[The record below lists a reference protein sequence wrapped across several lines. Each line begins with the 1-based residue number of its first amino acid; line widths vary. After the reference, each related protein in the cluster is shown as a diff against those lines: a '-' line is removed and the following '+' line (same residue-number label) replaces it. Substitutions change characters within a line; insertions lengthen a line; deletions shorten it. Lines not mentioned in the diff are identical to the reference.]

1 MGISKEIYNKMLT
14 KTQIEIMKI
23 FVSKIDK
30 KFSINE
36 ISELLKKPYALIHR
50 SMQELIKNKFVLA
63 DEKKLLSLN
72 YKDNFAGL
80 SFIESL
86 RNLEKL
92 KNEKSVSLFVKDCL
106 KEIKEE
112 FFIFLI
118 FGSFAER
125 KKFNDLDIIIILDN
139 ENKAE
144 QIEKI
149 IKNIASNFSF
159 KTDFHV
165 LNKESAY
172 EMFSKREQI
181 NILNESLNK
190 HLIVF
195 GGENYYK
202 ILSNAR
208 R

>member
-1 MGISKEIYNKMLT
+1 MLT

-23 FVSKIDK
+23 FVSKIGK
-30 KFSINE
+30 QFSINE
-36 ISELLKKPYALIHR
+36 ISEYLKKPYALIHR
-50 SMQELIKNKFVLA
+50 SMQDLIRNKFILA

-72 YKDNFAGL
+72 YKENLEEL
-80 SFIESL
+80 SFIESTRTKIAL
-86 RNLEKL
+86 TKQN
-92 KNEKSVSLFVKDCL
+92 SVSLFVKDCL
-106 KEIKEE
+106 KEIKED

-118 FGSFAER
+118 FGSFAE
-125 KKFNDLDIIIILDN
+125 KNKFNDLDIIMILDTQIRT
-139 ENKAE
+139 E
-144 QIEKI
+144 QAEKI

-159 KTDFHV
+159 KTDLHV
-165 LNKESAY
+165 ISKESAY

>member
-1 MGISKEIYNKMLT
+1 MKRKIMT
-14 KTQIEIMKI
+14 KTQIEIMKV

-30 KFSINE
+30 RFSIHE
-36 ISELLKKPYALIHR
+36 ISEVLKKPYALIYL
-50 SMQELIKNKFVLA
+50 SMHKLIKDKFIFI

-72 YKDNFAGL
+72 YRENFTEI
-80 SFIESL
+80 SFIESRRTKDL
-86 RNLEKL
+86 SAKEN
-92 KNEKSVSLFVKDCL
+92 SVSLFIKDCL
-106 KEIKEE
+106 KEIKED

-118 FGSFAER
+118 FGSFVER

-139 ENKAE
+139 QSKVE
-144 QIEKI
+144 QTQKI
-149 IKNIASNFSF
+149 IKNITSNFSL
-159 KTDFHV
+159 KIDLHT
-165 LNKESAY
+165 LSKESAY
-172 EMFSKREQI
+172 EMFSKRDEI

-195 GGENYYK
+195 GGENYYR

>member
-1 MGISKEIYNKMLT
+1 MLT

-23 FVSKIDK
+23 LVSKIDK
-30 KFSINE
+30 RFSINE
-36 ISELLKKPYALIHR
+36 ISKILKKPYALIHR
-50 SMQELIKNKFVLA
+50 SMPELIKNKFILL

-72 YKDNFAGL
+72 YRENFAEL
-80 SFIESL
+80 SFIESI
-86 RNLEKL
+86 RA
-92 KNEKSVSLFVKDCL
+92 KNSIVKEKSVSLFIKDCL
-106 KEIKEE
+106 KEIRED

-118 FGSFAER
+118 FGSFIEK
-125 KKFNDLDIIIILDN
+125 KKFNDLDIILILDN
-139 ENKAE
+139 PIKIE
-144 QIEKI
+144 QTEKI
-149 IKNIASNFSF
+149 IKNLASNFSF
-159 KTDFHV
+159 KIDLHT
-165 LNKESAY
+165 LSKESAY

-202 ILSNAR
+202 LLSNAR

>member
-1 MGISKEIYNKMLT
+1 
-14 KTQIEIMKI
+14 MKI
-23 FVSKIDK
+23 FVSKIGK
-30 KFSINE
+30 QFSINE
-36 ISELLKKPYALIHR
+36 ISEYLKKPYALIHR
-50 SMQELIKNKFVLA
+50 SMQDLIRNKFILA

-72 YKDNFAGL
+72 YKENLEEL
-80 SFIESL
+80 SFIESTRTKIVL
-86 RNLEKL
+86 TKQN
-92 KNEKSVSLFVKDCL
+92 SVSLFVKDCL
-106 KEIKEE
+106 KEIKED

-118 FGSFAER
+118 FGSFAE
-125 KKFNDLDIIIILDN
+125 KNKFNDLDIIMILDTQIRT
-139 ENKAE
+139 E
-144 QIEKI
+144 QAEKI

-159 KTDFHV
+159 KTDLHV
-165 LNKESAY
+165 ISKESAY

>member
-1 MGISKEIYNKMLT
+1 MLT

-30 KFSINE
+30 RFSINE
-36 ISELLKKPYALIHR
+36 VAEILKKPYALVHR
-50 SMQELIKNKFVLA
+50 SMQELIKNKFILA

-72 YKDNFAGL
+72 YKENLAEL
-80 SFIESL
+80 SFIESIRTKTSL
-86 RNLEKL
+86 VKES
-92 KNEKSVSLFVKDCL
+92 SVSLFVKDCL
-106 KEIKEE
+106 KEIKED

-118 FGSFAER
+118 FGSFAEK
-125 KKFNDLDIIIILDN
+125 KKFNDLDVIIILDN
-139 ENKAE
+139 QNKAE
-144 QIEKI
+144 QTEKI
-149 IKNIASNFSF
+149 IKNISSNFSF
-159 KTDFHV
+159 KADLHV
-165 LNKESAY
+165 LSKESAY

-190 HLIVF
+190 HLMVF

-208 R
+208 K

>member
-1 MGISKEIYNKMLT
+1 MLT

-30 KFSINE
+30 RFSINE
-36 ISELLKKPYALIHR
+36 IAEFLKKPYALIHR
-50 SMQELIKNKFVLA
+50 SMQELIKSKFVLA

-72 YKDNFAGL
+72 YNDNLAEI

-86 RNLEKL
+86 RNRKKL
-92 KNEKSVSLFVKDCL
+92 KTEKSVSLFIKDCL
-106 KEIKEE
+106 NEINED
-112 FFIFLI
+112 FFVFLI
-118 FGSFAER
+118 FGSFIDK
-125 KKFNDLDIIIILDN
+125 KKFNDLDVIIILDAQS
-139 ENKAE
+139 K
-144 QIEKI
+144 IEHTEKV

-159 KTDFHV
+159 KIDLQV
-165 LNKESAY
+165 ISKESAY

-195 GGENYYK
+195 GWENYYK

-208 R
+208 K

>member
-1 MGISKEIYNKMLT
+1 MLT

-30 KFSINE
+30 RFSINE
-36 ISELLKKPYALIHR
+36 IAELLKKPYALIHR
-50 SMQELIKNKFVLA
+50 SMQELISDKFILA

-72 YKDNFAGL
+72 YRENLTEL
-80 SFIESL
+80 SFIESI
-86 RNLEKL
+86 RT
-92 KNEKSVSLFVKDCL
+92 KNSLTKEKSISLFVKDCL
-106 KEIKEE
+106 NEINED

-118 FGSFAER
+118 FGSFAEK
-125 KKFNDLDIIIILDN
+125 KKFNDLDIIIIL
-139 ENKAE
+139 EN
-144 QIEKI
+144 QIKTKQVEKI
-149 IKNIASNFSF
+149 IKYIASNFSF
-159 KTDFHV
+159 KIDLHT
-165 LNKESAY
+165 LSRESAY

-190 HLIVF
+190 HLLVF

>member
-1 MGISKEIYNKMLT
+1 MLT

-36 ISELLKKPYALIHR
+36 VAGVLRKPYALIHR
-50 SMQELIKNKFVLA
+50 SMQDLINNKFIFI

-72 YKDNFAGL
+72 YKENFTEL
-80 SFIESL
+80 SLVESI
-86 RNLEKL
+86 RI
-92 KNEKSVSLFVKDCL
+92 KNYLAKEKSISLFIKDCL
-106 KEIKEE
+106 TEINED

-118 FGSFAER
+118 FGSFVEK
-125 KKFNDLDIIIILDN
+125 KKFNDLDLIIILDN
-139 ENKAE
+139 KTKVE
-144 QIEKI
+144 QTDKI
-149 IKNIASNFSF
+149 IRNLASNFSF
-159 KTDFHV
+159 KIDLNV
-165 LNKESAY
+165 LSKESAY
-172 EMFSKREQI
+172 EMFSKREQT

>member
-1 MGISKEIYNKMLT
+1 MLT

-30 KFSINE
+30 RFSINE
-36 ISELLKKPYALIHR
+36 IAEFLKKPYALIHR
-50 SMQELIKNKFVLA
+50 SMQELIKSKFVLA

-72 YKDNFAGL
+72 YKDNLVEL

-86 RNLEKL
+86 RNRKKL
-92 KNEKSVSLFVKDCL
+92 KNEKSVSLFIKDCL
-106 KEIKEE
+106 NEINED
-112 FFIFLI
+112 FFVFLI
-118 FGSFAER
+118 FGSFIEK
-125 KKFNDLDIIIILDN
+125 KKFNDLDIIIILDAQSKV
-139 ENKAE
+139 ELT
-144 QIEKI
+144 EKV

-159 KTDFHV
+159 KIDLQV
-165 LNKESAY
+165 ISKESAY

-208 R
+208 K

>member
-1 MGISKEIYNKMLT
+1 MLT

-30 KFSINE
+30 RFSINE
-36 ISELLKKPYALIHR
+36 IAELLRKPYALIHR
-50 SMQELIKNKFVLA
+50 SMQDLIKDKFILA

-72 YKDNFAGL
+72 YKENPAEL
-80 SFIESL
+80 SFVESI
-86 RNLEKL
+86 RTKTSLEK
-92 KNEKSVSLFVKDCL
+92 EKSVSLFIKDCL
-106 KEIKEE
+106 KEINED

-118 FGSFAER
+118 FGSFAEK

-139 ENKAE
+139 QNKIK
-144 QIEKI
+144 QTEKI

-159 KTDFHV
+159 KMDLHT
-165 LNKESAY
+165 LSKESAY

-195 GGENYYK
+195 GGENHYK

-208 R
+208 K

>member
-1 MGISKEIYNKMLT
+1 ME
-14 KTQIEIMKI
+14 I

-36 ISELLKKPYALIHR
+36 AAEVLKKPYALIHR
-50 SMQELIKNKFVLA
+50 SMQELIKKKLVLL
-63 DEKKLLSLN
+63 DDKKLLSLN
-72 YKDNFAGL
+72 YNENFTEL

-86 RNLEKL
+86 RAKNSLEK
-92 KNEKSVSLFVKDCL
+92 EKSVSLFAKDCL
-106 KEIKEE
+106 KEIRED

-118 FGSFAER
+118 FGSFAEK
-125 KKFNDLDIIIILDN
+125 KKFNDLDIMIILDN
-139 ENKAE
+139 QSKVE

-159 KTDFHV
+159 KIDLHI
-165 LNKESAY
+165 LSKESAY

-195 GGENYYK
+195 GGESYYR

>member
-1 MGISKEIYNKMLT
+1 MLT

-23 FVSKIDK
+23 FVSKIGK
-30 KFSINE
+30 QFSINE
-36 ISELLKKPYALIHR
+36 ISEYLKKPYALIHR
-50 SMQELIKNKFVLA
+50 SMQDLIRNKFILA

-72 YKDNFAGL
+72 YKENLEEL
-80 SFIESL
+80 SFIESTRTKIAL
-86 RNLEKL
+86 TKQN
-92 KNEKSVSLFVKDCL
+92 SVSLFVKDCL
-106 KEIKEE
+106 KEIKED

-118 FGSFAER
+118 FGSFAE
-125 KKFNDLDIIIILDN
+125 KNKFNDLDIIMILDTQIRT
-139 ENKAE
+139 E
-144 QIEKI
+144 QAEKI

-159 KTDFHV
+159 KTDLHV
-165 LNKESAY
+165 ISKESAY

-195 GGENYYK
+195 GGESYYK

>member
-1 MGISKEIYNKMLT
+1 ME
-14 KTQIEIMKI
+14 I

-30 KFSINE
+30 RFSINE
-36 ISELLKKPYALIHR
+36 IAEVLKKPYALIHR
-50 SMQELIKNKFVLA
+50 SMPELIKNKLILA

-72 YKDNFAGL
+72 YKENFTEL
-80 SFIESL
+80 SFIESI
-86 RNLEKL
+86 RTKEAL
-92 KNEKSVSLFVKDCL
+92 KKESSVSLFIKDCL
-106 KEIKEE
+106 NEIRED

-118 FGSFAER
+118 FGSFIEK
-125 KKFNDLDIIIILDN
+125 KKFNDLDMIIILDN
-139 ENKAE
+139 QSKVE
-144 QIEKI
+144 QTEKI
-149 IKNIASNFSF
+149 IKNIVSNFSF
-159 KTDFHV
+159 KVDLHV

-202 ILSNAR
+202 LLSNAR
-208 R
+208 K

>member
-1 MGISKEIYNKMLT
+1 MLT
-14 KTQIEIMKI
+14 KTQTKILEI

-30 KFSINE
+30 RFSINE
-36 ISELLKKPYALIHR
+36 LSNLLESPYPLIHR
-50 SMQELIKNKFVLA
+50 SVKELIKDKFIII

-72 YKDNFAGL
+72 YRINLTEL
-80 SFIESL
+80 SFIESERIKKAL
-86 RNLEKL
+86 SGK
-92 KNEKSVSLFVKDCL
+92 KAVSLFIKDCL
-106 KEIKEE
+106 NEINED

-118 FGSFAER
+118 FGSFVDKE
-125 KKFNDLDIIIILDN
+125 KFNDLDVMIILDDSDKV
-139 ENKAE
+139 NK
-144 QIEKI
+144 IEKLI
-149 IKNIASNFSF
+149 HNISSNFSF
-159 KTDFHV
+159 KIDLNV
-165 LNKESAY
+165 LSKESAY
-172 EMFSKREQI
+172 EMLSKREQL